1 MSRRGTGF
9 WLMAAAALVIVATIV
24 ASVVVMGSP
33 TVQRARKLDAQR
45 TMQLQMIEREVRSYQ
60 RREGRLPSGLN
71 EALGA
76 GVAVADPQT
85 GAAYEYA
92 ATAADRFRLCATFSR
107 ASADD
112 DRGKPAPYDDLSW
125 RHPAGRHCFDFRVEA
140 GDKAK

>member
-9 WLMAAAALVIVATIV
+9 WLMAVAALVIVATIV

-60 RREGRLPSGLN
+60 RREGRLPSRLDD
-71 EALGA
+71 ALGA

-107 ASADD
+107 AS
-112 DRGKPAPYDDLSW
+112 GKPAPYDDLSW
-125 RHPAGRHCFDFRVEA
+125 RHPAGRHCFDFRIEA
-140 GDKAK
+140 NDKAK